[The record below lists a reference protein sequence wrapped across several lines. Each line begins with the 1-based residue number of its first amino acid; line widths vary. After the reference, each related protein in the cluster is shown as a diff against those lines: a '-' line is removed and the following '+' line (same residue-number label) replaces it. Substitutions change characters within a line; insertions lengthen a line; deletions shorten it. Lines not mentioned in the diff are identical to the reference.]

1 MATTFKLYADKM
13 GATDPTT
20 YIGRDGDIFYNPDT
34 GSLRRSDGSTPG
46 GVAIAGGGGGGLN
59 DVVDDLTPQLGGTL
73 DINGQQITGHLIPS
87 ANTTYDLGTEENSW
101 RDLYLSGNT
110 IYLGGIPLSANTS
123 TGAIVLPAGSKVG
136 AEDIGTT
143 APPGL
148 NEVTTVDPT
157 SVAKITVTGGI
168 KTGLLEES
176 GPGIPIQVDGNLNV
190 NNSISVVGTVDLPGS
205 TLTANNVVSSFTSAG
220 ATTVTSLNTH
230 TVPGG
235 TSTLALT
242 SDVPTLPAEDF
253 MDIAPNTTSFNPG
266 ATVTTNGSFVQTDEV
281 SPQDIEVSCT
291 VTTGF
296 TSCKVEISMMGWDHT
311 DGTSEYYL
319 ELCRIVNGGTPTVL
333 KELLFPN
340 PNDHFV
346 PCNFMHVDVH
356 GASAGDTVAYKLRA
370 KSTATTSFRLVT
382 GTSGDSI
389 YLKEL
394 A

>member
-1 MATTFKLYADKM
+1 MGTTFKLYADKM
-13 GATDPTT
+13 GRTDPTT
-20 YIGRDGDIFYNPDT
+20 YIGREGDIFYNPED
-34 GSLRRSDGSTPG
+34 GALKRSDGSTPG
-46 GVAIAGGGGGGLN
+46 GIGITGGSGITELVQ
-59 DVVDDLTPQLGGTL
+59 DTSPQLGGNLT
-73 DINGQQITGHLIPS
+73 ISNNLIIGSLVP
-87 ANTTYDLGTEENSW
+87 NQNEVYDLGTGVLRW
-101 RDLYLSGNT
+101 RDLYLSGTT
-110 IYLGGIPLSANTS
+110 IDLGGVQISAS
-123 TGAIVLPAGSKVG
+123 GGAIDLPAGSTVG
-136 AEDIGTT
+136 GTQVN
-143 APPGL
+143 PGVPGL
-148 NEVTTVDPT
+148 AQVITVD
-157 SVAKITVTGGI
+157 AITPIQPDFQGGI
-168 KTGLLEES
+168 KTNLIDAS
-176 GPGIPIQVDGNLNV
+176 GPGPLQANNNV
-190 NNSISVVGTVDLPGS
+190 NVVGTLSATVSIDAPAGTMSASSAQFTTLDVPSLINTTTISGHNIPAGS
-205 TLTANNVVSSFTSAG
+205 
-220 ATTVTSLNTH
+220 
-230 TVPGG
+230 GG
-235 TSTLALT
+235 TYALT

>member
-13 GATDPTT
+13 GATDPAT
-20 YIGRDGDIFYNPDT
+20 YIGRDGDIFNNPDT
-34 GSLRRSDGSTPG
+34 GSLRRSDGTTPG
-46 GVAIAGGGGGGLN
+46 GISIGGGGGGLT
-59 DVVDDLTPQLGGTL
+59 DVVDDTTPQLGGPL
-73 DINGQQITGHLIPS
+73 DINGQQITGNLIPS
-87 ANTTYDLGTEENSW
+87 ANTTYDLGTAELRW
-101 RDLYLSGNT
+101 RDLYLAGNT
-110 IYLGGIPLSANTS
+110 IDLGGVTISA
-123 TGAIVLPAGSKVG
+123 TGGKIDLPAGSTIGG
-136 AEDIGTT
+136 AAADPVTPALAATISEDAVVPVNLT
-143 APPGL
+143 PEFL
-148 NEVTTVDPT
+148 
-157 SVAKITVTGGI
+157 GGI
-168 KTGLLEES
+168 KVPLLEEPS
-176 GPGIPIQVDGNLNV
+176 PGIPIEVDGNLNV

-220 ATTVTSLNTH
+220 AATVTSLNTH
-230 TVPGG
+230 TVPAG

-242 SDVPTLPAEDF
+242 SDVPTLGAEDF
-253 MDIAPNTTSFNPG
+253 MDIAPNTSSYNPG
-266 ATVTTNGSFVQTDEV
+266 ATVTTNGSFVQTDEGT
-281 SPQDIEVSCT
+281 PQDIEVSCT
-291 VTTGF
+291 VTSGF

-382 GTSGDSI
+382 GTSGDAI

>member
-13 GATDPTT
+13 GATDPAT
-20 YIGRDGDIFYNPDT
+20 YIGRDGDIFYDPDT
-34 GSLRRSDGSTPG
+34 GSLKISDGTTPG
-46 GVAIAGGGGGGLN
+46 GNSIGGGGGGLS
-59 DVVDDLTPQLGGTL
+59 DVVQDTSPQLGGPL
-73 DINGQQITGHLIPS
+73 DINGQQITGSLIPS
-87 ANTTYDLGTEENSW
+87 ANTTYDLGTEQLAW
-101 RDLYLSGNT
+101 RDLYLSGST
-110 IYLGGIPLSANTS
+110 ISLGGVQISASAGKVDLPVGS
-123 TGAIVLPAGSKVG
+123 T
-136 AEDIGTT
+136 IGGT
-143 APPGL
+143 AVSPTPGL
-148 NEVTTVDPT
+148 TEVTTVDA
-157 SVAKITVTGGI
+157 STVIETDFQGGL
-168 KTGLLEES
+168 KTNLINAS
-176 GPGIPIQVDGNLNV
+176 GPGPLQANNNINVTGTLSATVSVDV
-190 NNSISVVGTVDLPGS
+190 PAGS
-205 TLTANNVVSSFTSAG
+205 MTANTAQFTSANVVTLTG
-220 ATTVTSLNTH
+220 TTSLSGH

-235 TSTLALT
+235 SDTLALT

-253 MDIAPNTTSFNPG
+253 MDIAPNTTSYNPG
-266 ATVTTNGSFVQTDEV
+266 ATVTTNGSFVQTDEGT
-281 SPQDIEVSCT
+281 PQDIEVSCT
-291 VTTGF
+291 VTSGF

-382 GTSGDSI
+382 GTSGDAI